1 MITPVQKN
9 KSKSILTWYACV
21 TDPKKKN
28 KSGESV
34 RHFFSLGTTSKSEAK
49 RIILER
55 IKDGSFDIKEESE
68 TITLRECAVKFEQYE
83 RSKGAKSGSIE
94 TMYQAINMLK
104 TLFDRRISDIKT
116 QDIAE
121 AFQSQSEGLAP
132 ITYRNRKIILSTFF
146 RYIVDTLELYPKNP
160 IAKAIPRR
168 KVPKKSKDFW
178 TMDQIDRIIAAAPTA
193 KARLLWSFMAFAGLR
208 KSEAVSMR
216 PGNIY
221 NNKIHLVGKGDKE
234 ATIPIC
240 PRLDREI
247 KRFNG
252 EWKFR
257 FDRRQLI
264 RIANQAIPEG
274 FHGPATAHRF
284 RHSFG
289 SNLLRANA
297 NVNIRTVSELMRH
310 SSVALTLE
318 TYMHILDSD
327 AEKAVNEV
335 YK

>member
-9 KSKSILTWYACV
+9 KSKGILTWYACV

-168 KVPKKSKDFW
+168 KVPKKIK
-178 TMDQIDRIIAAAPTA
+178 
-193 KARLLWSFMAFAGLR
+193 RLLDDGPDRQNHRRGTYS
-208 KSEAVSMR
+208 KSKVTMVVYGFCRTPKVRSRIDAAR
-216 PGNIY
+216 QHLQQQNTPG
-221 NNKIHLVGKGDKE
+221 
-234 ATIPIC
+234 
-240 PRLDREI
+240 RQ
-247 KRFNG
+247 
-252 EWKFR
+252 
-257 FDRRQLI
+257 RRQGSDNSYLSTI
-264 RIANQAIPEG
+264 RP
-274 FHGPATAHRF
+274 
-284 RHSFG
+284 
-289 SNLLRANA
+289 
-297 NVNIRTVSELMRH
+297 
-310 SSVALTLE
+310 
-318 TYMHILDSD
+318 
-327 AEKAVNEV
+327 
-335 YK
+335 